1 MAASCPAAFADLE
14 PFAEPWIGLDTMAAR
29 YRARQDMPFAALKH
43 FYDVTTPRL
52 ADIMAYLDG
61 FGFGGTALPPAESRL
76 FRLALGLVEAAH
88 ALVSFSAARLPGAP
102 YPPDVV
108 VGGRA
113 RRGSVR
119 HGGGPAG
126 G

>member
-1 MAASCPAAFADLE
+1 MRRRPPRSTRTDTLFPYTTLFRSR
-14 PFAEPWIGLDTMAAR
+14 DTMAAR

-61 FGFGGTALPPAESRL
+61 FGGDALPPAEARL
-76 FRLALGLVEAAH
+76 FRLALGLVEAAQ
-88 ALVSFSAARLPGAP
+88 AVEFFSAARLPGAP

-113 RRGSVR
+113 GLSY
-119 HGGGPAG
+119 
-126 G
+126 